1 LFGSD
6 LCTIIQPTMS
16 QSGNETFS
24 ETQAGSSRAAP
35 PVTPEADSVSL
46 AREFGG
52 PSLLREIL
60 ETALLT
66 LVVFLVLNT
75 LTGRFQVRG
84 QSMEPTLHNGQYLVV
99 SKLAYWLRPP
109 ERGDIVVFHPPNGVS
124 DDYIKRIVGLPGERV
139 KIRNGAVHVDGAI
152 IEEPYAESQGAYSG
166 SWELGPDEYFVLG
179 DNRLNS
185 SDSHMWGTLPGD
197 NIVGKAWLC
206 YWPPEAWGP
215 VDHHEF
221 PQPARRG

>member
-1 LFGSD
+1 
-6 LCTIIQPTMS
+6 MS
-16 QSGNETFS
+16 ESRNEAFS
-24 ETQAGSSRAAP
+24 ETQIPEAQTGQSRAAIRG
-35 PVTPEADSVSL
+35 TADAGSVSL
-46 AREFGG
+46 SREFGG
-52 PSLLREIL
+52 PSLLREVL

-109 ERGDIVVFHPPNGVS
+109 ERGDIVVFHPPNNAS

-139 KIRNGAVHVDGAI
+139 KIHDGAVLVDGAP
-152 IEEPYAESQGAYSG
+152 IEESYVTSHGAYSG

-179 DNRLNS
+179 DNRVNS
-185 SDSHMWGTLPGD
+185 SDSHMWGTLPEE
-197 NIVGKAWLC
+197 NIIGKAWLC

-215 VDHHEF
+215 VDHQEF
-221 PQPARRG
+221 PKPARRG